1 MADKLVLNRYKKRLT
16 IYYGI
21 NEATQIAFS
30 EDFSTT
36 GMFIKTAKL
45 FPPNSK
51 IKIAF
56 NVENQLVEIEAQVI
70 WGRQV
75 PQRLLHLVKK
85 AGMGVRFLR
94 FISGKEHFFNLLGQ
108 QVQYLPPSN
117 KP

>member
-1 MADKLVLNRYKKRLT
+1 MADNLVLNRYKKRLP
-16 IYYGI
+16 IRFGL

-30 EDFSTT
+30 ENFSTD

-51 IKIAF
+51 IIIAF
-56 NVENQLVEIEAQVI
+56 EVENQLVEVEAQVI

-75 PQRLLHLVKK
+75 PPRFLHLVKK

-108 QVQYLPPSN
+108 QVQYPPPSN